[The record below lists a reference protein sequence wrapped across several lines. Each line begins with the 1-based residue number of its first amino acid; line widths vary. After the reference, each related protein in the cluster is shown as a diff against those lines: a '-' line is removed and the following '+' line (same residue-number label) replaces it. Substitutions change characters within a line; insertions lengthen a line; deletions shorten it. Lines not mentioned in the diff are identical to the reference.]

1 MCEQVADNG
10 NHASLAIQNRCTRG
24 TVIKDETIVCV
35 VSGGNIDAS
44 KLTKILAGT
53 TP

>member
-1 MCEQVADNG
+1 
-10 NHASLAIQNRCTRG
+10 
-24 TVIKDETIVCV
+24 VICI

-44 KLTKILAGT
+44 KLTTIFSGK